1 MKQTEGHQNDKS
13 EETKTAAGLQD
24 GKTNRYNRKGHVDSY
39 DDLPGC
45 GTNNQNNPHRSEKKQ
60 MTDRWYSPQLS
71 REIVSRLY
79 YKAKTEGIAMTTLVD
94 RIVEQALDRD
104 NELEV
109 WTSDEDRKGQD
120 RE

>member
-1 MKQTEGHQNDKS
+1 
-13 EETKTAAGLQD
+13 
-24 GKTNRYNRKGHVDSY
+24 
-39 DDLPGC
+39 
-45 GTNNQNNPHRSEKKQ
+45 

-79 YKAKTEGIAMTTLVD
+79 YKAKTEGIAMTTLLN
-94 RIVEQALDRD
+94 RIVGQALDRD
-104 NELEV
+104 NVLEV

>member
-1 MKQTEGHQNDKS
+1 
-13 EETKTAAGLQD
+13 
-24 GKTNRYNRKGHVDSY
+24 
-39 DDLPGC
+39 
-45 GTNNQNNPHRSEKKQ
+45 

-109 WTSDEDRKGQD
+109 WTSDEERKVQD

>member
-1 MKQTEGHQNDKS
+1 
-13 EETKTAAGLQD
+13 
-24 GKTNRYNRKGHVDSY
+24 
-39 DDLPGC
+39 
-45 GTNNQNNPHRSEKKQ
+45 